1 MTRITPKFAFLE
13 HDGCL
18 AFAHRGG
25 AGDQLENT
33 MEAFAHAVALGYR
46 YVETDVH
53 ATEDGVLLA
62 FHDDKLDRVTDRRGR
77 IAAMPH
83 AEVRQARVGGHAPI
97 PLLQDVLASW
107 PEIRLNIDPK
117 SDQAVRPLINTLKD
131 LNAVGRVCIT
141 SFSDRRNRR
150 IRRELGDEIC
160 TGMGPGEVWRLAGH
174 SIGLPLG
181 GFQAGC
187 AQVPLSYRGIPI
199 VTRRF
204 VAAAHR
210 HNLQVHVWTVD
221 CPDEMARLL
230 DLGVDGLMTDQA
242 AVLKQVL
249 SARGKWQDSTPPGES
264 QT

>member
-1 MTRITPKFAFLE
+1 MTSVTPKFSFLD

-25 AGDQLENT
+25 AGEQLENT

-53 ATEDGVLLA
+53 ATADGVLLA
-62 FHDDKLDRVTDRRGR
+62 FHDDRLDRVTDRRGC
-77 IAAMPH
+77 IGEMMY
-83 AEVRQARVGGHAPI
+83 EDVRQARVGGYAPI
-97 PLLQDVLASW
+97 PLLQEVLSSW

-117 SDQAVRPLINTLKD
+117 SDQAVRPLINILKD

-150 IRRELGDEIC
+150 IRRELADEIC
-160 TGMGPGEVWRLAGH
+160 TGMGPREVWRLAGQ

-181 GFQAGC
+181 RFQAGC
-187 AQVPLSYRGIPI
+187 VQVPLSYRGIPI

-204 VAAAHR
+204 VEAAHR

-221 CPDEMARLL
+221 CPEEMARLL

-242 AVLKQVL
+242 VVLKQVL
-249 SARGKWQDSTPPGES
+249 SVRGRWHDGAPPGQS
-264 QT
+264 

>member
-1 MTRITPKFAFLE
+1 MTRISPKFSYLE

-25 AGDQLENT
+25 AGEQLENT
-33 MEAFAHAVALGYR
+33 MAAFAHAVALGYR
-46 YVETDVH
+46 YIETDVH
-53 ATEDGVLLA
+53 ATADGVLLA
-62 FHDDKLDRVTDRRGR
+62 FHDDRLDRVTDSSGE
-77 IAAMPH
+77 IARMAYQD
-83 AEVRQARVGGHAPI
+83 VRQARVGGAAPI
-97 PLLQDVLASW
+97 PLLQEVLSSW

-117 SDQAVRPLINTLKD
+117 SDQSVRPLIDTLKD
-131 LNAVGRVCIT
+131 MNAVGRVCIT

-150 IRRELGDEIC
+150 IRRELGGDIC

-181 GFQAGC
+181 GFPAGC

-204 VAAAHR
+204 IAAAHR
-210 HNLQVHVWTVD
+210 HNLHVHVWTID

-230 DLGVDGLMTDQA
+230 DLGVDGLMTDSA

-249 SARGKWQDSTPPGES
+249 SARGEWHGRTPPAQS
-264 QT
+264 